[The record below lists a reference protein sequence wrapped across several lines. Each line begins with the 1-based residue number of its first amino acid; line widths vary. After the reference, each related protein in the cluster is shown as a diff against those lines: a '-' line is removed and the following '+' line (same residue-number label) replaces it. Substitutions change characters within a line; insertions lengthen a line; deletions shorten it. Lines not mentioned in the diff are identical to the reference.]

1 MSFLQDLL
9 SKPYP
14 SEKATEVERMVEQL
28 VKIGK
33 TDDFLC
39 ERFTPGFNSQMRN
52 VQARDIGKRLDEIGG
67 LALMEYVHRQ
77 VRRKS
82 GKGGKILAE
91 HLEYCWDGVGKWK
104 A

>member
-14 SEKATEVERMVEQL
+14 SEKAPEVERL
-28 VKIGK
+28 LNDLLKIGRQ
-33 TDDFLC
+33 DDFLA
-39 ERFTPGFNSQMRN
+39 ERFTPGFNNQLRN
-52 VQARDIGKRLDEIGG
+52 LSAISIGKRLFDIGG
-67 LALMEYVHRQ
+67 IPLMEYAQRY

-82 GKGGKILAE
+82 GKAGKALAE
-91 HLEYCWDGVGKWK
+91 HLEYCWDGVGTWK